1 MKERF
6 KKNKIIIVG
15 MMIGLLFSTGS
26 VYAVN
31 TIIES
36 SDVTYDHSKSGG
48 SKNNVQESIDE
59 LYQKAKETLGIGD
72 KIYKDS
78 ILKGS
83 DPVLGDE
90 MIPVTIDK
98 TGKVKY
104 ASLYSKWYDY
114 KTKKWANAVILVE
127 SAKDKYNVGNT
138 INEADIES
146 YFVWIPRYKYKIW
159 NLGNY
164 SGYTSLSDLK
174 DTASGDN
181 AMNRAASNAGA
192 RLIEIEFESKETLPT
207 KGSQVGQYLTH
218 PAFTLGNRQLS
229 GIWVGKFEVAKN
241 ESSNIVVKPNVQS
254 WRNETV
260 WTFFKTLYDYKRNL
274 DSHMMKNIEWG
285 AVAYLSHSIYG
296 KGSEVNINN
305 NSNRLTGY
313 SAGSST
319 DQSNFPGDTGTA
331 SPKTEKYNTPTG
343 YLASTTGNI
352 SGIYDMSGGER
363 DAMAAYMD
371 GYGVKSIDGRESGF
385 SEEALKEYE
394 AYLDKY
400 PSNSNVVSYSNRIL
414 GDATGEMG
422 PFYAYKDAQNN
433 VRFKSWYGDY
443 IGQMSDARPWIF
455 RGCLF
460 IDGILTG
467 QFAFDT
473 WAGSGDS
480 DSSSRL
486 VLAPEK

>member
-127 SAKDKYNVGNT
+127 GAKDKYNVGNT

-159 NLGNY
+159 NTGNY
-164 SGYTSLSDLK
+164 NSYYALNQLK

-192 RLIEIEFESKETLPT
+192 RLIEIEFESKETQPT
-207 KGSQVGQYLTH
+207 EGSQVGEYLTH
-218 PAFTLGNRQLS
+218 PAFTLGDKQLS
-229 GIWVGKFEVAKN
+229 GIWVGKFEVGK
-241 ESSNIVVKPNVQS
+241 SGDNIIVKPNVQS

-260 WTFFKTLYDYKRNL
+260 WTFFKTLYDYKRSL

-285 AVAYLSHSIYG
+285 AAAYLSHSIYG

-305 NSNRLTGY
+305 NSNFITGY
-313 SAGSST
+313 SAGANT
-319 DQSNFPGDTGTA
+319 DQTKYPGETGNS
-331 SPKTEKYNTPTG
+331 SPITEPYNTSTG

-352 SGIYDMSGGER
+352 SGVYDMSGGCWEF
-363 DAMAAYMD
+363 MAAYMD
-371 GYGVKSIDGRESGF
+371 TYGVTTGEGYINGF
-385 SEEALKEYE
+385 SDETLTEYKD
-394 AYLDKY
+394 YLDKY
-400 PSNSNVVSYSNRIL
+400 QSNSYNESYSNRIL

-422 PFYAYKDAQNN
+422 PFFYYYDSDLAYPRLHN
-433 VRFKSWYGDY
+433 SWYGNNSNFVNNIFPWFLRGSNNNSGVLASQFSFAGQTGRPDY
-443 IGQMSDARPWIF
+443 FG
-455 RGCLF
+455 
-460 IDGILTG
+460 T
-467 QFAFDT
+467 
-473 WAGSGDS
+473 
-480 DSSSRL
+480 RL
-486 VLAPEK
+486 VLAPSK